1 MASDI
6 GTPRKRKAAAINGD
20 TNDND
25 RDGDTPTHT
34 PTRRRSGR
42 PPGAK
47 NKPKPT
53 PTSPPQFE
61 LNTPSKTKRKV
72 NLSTPTKTALKD
84 VNGTPSRLKNADRSA
99 KRKSVRLF
107 LEPDEDDWDG
117 RNKLAQEIWEGEGSQ
132 DESDGAQ
139 GREEK
144 EEDGL
149 IDDPESAA
157 KTPKRGGRPKGA
169 KNRRSPTPEG
179 DIPPHERYFFQNRP
193 GPVHTSNNTLGKFSL
208 LTHEEY
214 FDKLEGYYDPHQE
227 EKEFLLELH
236 QRSFPQWNFEF
247 SEQFN
252 ICLYGFGS
260 KRKLVELFAD
270 WLYSKSPSPP
280 TIIMVNGYTSN
291 ITLRSILATIVGA
304 VLGPDTPSKLGSQ
317 PAEVLQLLRSV
328 LEADPPKS
336 PITILINSIDAP
348 PLRRAQTQSLF
359 SRLAALP
366 SINMLVTADTPNFPL
381 MWDLSFRDQF
391 NFVFHD
397 CTTFAPF
404 EVELDVVDDV
414 TKLLGRKGRRVNGK
428 EGVGFV
434 LKSLTANARNLYRV
448 LVTEVLSA
456 LGDQPAAEDEEDV
469 AGGQNESGPG
479 EKEGVEYRTL
489 YQKAVEEFICPS
501 ESTFRILLKEFHD
514 HQMIT
519 TRVDPSGTEFL
530 GIPLG
535 REDMEGILADLVME

>member
-1 MASDI
+1 MAQA

-20 TNDND
+20 ADNELE
-25 RDGDTPTHT
+25 GDTPVQT
-34 PTRRRSGR
+34 PTHRSSGR
-42 PPGAK
+42 STRTR
-47 NKPKPT
+47 NKPKSKPA
-53 PTSPPQFE
+53 SPPQVEFD
-61 LNTPSKTKRKV
+61 TPSKKKPKT
-72 NLSTPTKTALKD
+72 NLSTPTKTA
-84 VNGTPSRLKNADRSA
+84 NNRTPSKLKNADRSA
-99 KRKSVRLF
+99 KKKSVQL
-107 LEPDEDDWDG
+107 LAEPDENDWDG
-117 RNKLAQEIWEGEGSQ
+117 GSKLAQEIWDGEGSQ
-132 DESDGAQ
+132 DEGDGVNGQ
-139 GREEK
+139 QRKNGV
-144 EEDGL
+144 
-149 IDDPESAA
+149 DDEPEPGA

-169 KNRRSPTPEG
+169 KNIRSPTPEG
-179 DIPPHERYFFQNRP
+179 DIPPQERYFFQNRP
-193 GPVHTSNNTLGKFSL
+193 GPVQTSNNTLGKFTL

-214 FDKLEGYYDPHQE
+214 FDKLEGYTDPHKE

-247 SEQFN
+247 SEGFN

-260 KRKLVELFAD
+260 KRKLVEQFAD
-270 WLYSKSPSPP
+270 WLYSRHSSPP
-280 TIIMVNGYTSN
+280 TIVMVNGYTPN

-304 VLGPDTPSKLGSQ
+304 VLGSDTPTKLGSQ
-317 PAEVLQLLRSV
+317 PVEVLQFLQSV
-328 LEADPPKS
+328 LETDPPS
-336 PITILINSIDAP
+336 TPITVLVNSVDAP
-348 PLRRAQTQSLF
+348 PLRRPQTQSLF
-359 SRLAALP
+359 ARLATLP
-366 SINMLVTADTPNFPL
+366 SINLLITADTPNFPL
-381 MWDLSFRDQF
+381 MWDVSLRDQF

-397 CTTFAPF
+397 CTTYAPF
-404 EVELDVVDDV
+404 EAELDVVDDV

-456 LGDQPAAEDEEDV
+456 LGDQPMAEEGEDAA
-469 AGGQNESGPG
+469 GQHDSGTG
-479 EKEGVEYRTL
+479 EKEGVEHRAL

-519 TRVDPSGTEFL
+519 TRVDSSGTEFL